1 MRQKIGRMRQK
12 EWSMRLFARTL
23 IAAHAA
29 VLALGLTSSP
39 HANGADTDKVSEKAT
54 VMTVRGNVLFRD
66 ALGQPLPSGWVAAKG
81 KWEVVNGAI
90 QGTEVPSDQH
100 AAAARH
106 PLKFRNAVI
115 QYSFKLDGAKATSL
129 SLNDAKG
136 HVCRVVITPQDVS
149 IRKDDHDKT
158 GPDKAALLQMRKVA
172 IEPGRWHTLLVE
184 IQGPEM
190 LARID
195 DETVAFGSHEG
206 LDVEKTNFGLI
217 VSGASVS
224 LKNLVIWEAQPNTG
238 WTATRAKLA
247 AANR

>member
-1 MRQKIGRMRQK
+1 MRRK
-12 EWSMRLFARTL
+12 EWSMSLFARTL

-29 VLALGLTSSP
+29 VFALGLTSNP
-39 HANGADTDKVSEKAT
+39 AARAADSDTAAEKAT
-54 VMTVRGNVLFRD
+54 VMTVRGKVLFRD
-66 ALGQPLPSGWVAAKG
+66 ALSEPLGSGWVTAKG

-149 IRKDDHDKT
+149 VRKDDHDKT
-158 GPDKAALLQMRKVA
+158 GPDKAALIQLRKVA

-184 IQGPEM
+184 MQGPEM

-195 DETVAFGSHEG
+195 DETVAFGSNAG
-206 LDVEKTNFGLI
+206 VDVEKTNFGLI

-224 LKNLVIWEAQPNTG
+224 LKNLMIWEAEPNAG
-238 WTATRAKLA
+238 WAATRAKLA
-247 AANR
+247 SSR

>member
-1 MRQKIGRMRQK
+1 
-12 EWSMRLFARTL
+12 MRLFARTL

-39 HANGADTDKVSEKAT
+39 AARAADPASASEKAT

-66 ALGQPLPSGWVAAKG
+66 ALSEPLANGWVTAKG
-81 KWEVVNGAI
+81 KWEVVDGTI

-115 QYSFKLDGAKATSL
+115 QYSFKLDGAKATHL

-136 HVCRVVITPQDVS
+136 HVCRVVITPQDIS
-149 IRKDDHDKT
+149 LRKDDHDKT
-158 GPDKAALLQMRKVA
+158 GPDKAALLQTRKVA

-184 IQGPEM
+184 LQGPEM

-195 DETVAFGSHEG
+195 DETVAYGSNTG
-206 LDVEKTNFGLI
+206 IDVEKTNLGLI

-224 LKNLVIWEAQPNTG
+224 LKSLVIWEAQPNAG
-238 WTATRAKLA
+238 WAAARAKLA
-247 AANR
+247 AANK